1 MASARASI
9 TSSRRRSNPELLRS
23 IVDGDGQGT
32 PLERHRATIAR
43 LSRIAYKMLRSIL
56 CLVLLSS
63 ISVPVLA
70 QETTSDTVKE
80 HRSGT
85 LFPVRLTPLG
95 TTTPYQLMGTAVR
108 EKTLFKIKI
117 YAFGLYVEP
126 DGARSS
132 LSRFAGV
139 SASTLGRDRSF
150 YRRILDMD
158 FAMAIRLVMT
168 RDVAGGALV
177 DAFDRA
183 LIPRIRRAAAD
194 MNMPGG
200 AKALKQFRLY
210 FDLNEVMKGTEIV
223 FSCAPAGRLETSV
236 KGESRPRIDSE
247 ALCWALFDIYL
258 GENPI
263 SVDGK
268 KSVVGG
274 VPELLAG
281 EER

>member
-1 MASARASI
+1 MRNSLQPAPRLQADR
-9 TSSRRRSNPELLRS
+9 LR
-23 IVDGDGQGT
+23 
-32 PLERHRATIAR
+32 L
-43 LSRIAYKMLRSIL
+43 KMLLSVL
-56 CLVLLSS
+56 CLTLLVA

-80 HRSGT
+80 CRSGT

-95 TTTPYQLMGTAVR
+95 TTTPYQLMGTGVR

-117 YAFGLYVEP
+117 YAFGLYVVP

-139 SASTLGRDRSF
+139 PASTLGRDRSF
-150 YRRILDMD
+150 YARILDMD
-158 FAMAIRLVMT
+158 FAMAIRIVMT

-183 LIPRIRRAAAD
+183 LIPRIQRAAAD
-194 MNMPGG
+194 MSMPGG
-200 AKALKQFRLY
+200 ATALKQFRLY
-210 FDLNEVMKGTEIV
+210 FDLDKVMKGTEIV

-236 KGESRPRIDSE
+236 RGESRPRIDSQ

-263 SVDGK
+263 SADGK
-268 KSVVGG
+268 KSLVGG
-274 VPELLAG
+274 FPDLLAV